1 MHSGWGF
8 GSGAK
13 GCGKCSSVAR
23 VFFFYSGN
31 LAKVNRMS
39 TAHMQGEHLIK
50 GTHTRRKKH
59 TERSCCGEVLPGRSC
74 WLSETRA
81 IRDLGQALN
90 SRANLHDFT
99 VLLYCLDF
107 HHRKNRNSESFSKSY
122 IYISTTYT
130 YTRVDQIR
138 LGQTDDWF
146 CKLAK
151 PKTSHWRRLASFV
164 CAILIIRRLATSAID
179 ATYINPQAQSKLL
192 RHSRPATPW
201 KRVP

>member
-1 MHSGWGF
+1 MLSHTDNQE
-8 GSGAK
+8 
-13 GCGKCSSVAR
+13 AR
-23 VFFFYSGN
+23 QSIKNSLGRGRWRLCYLCVFFLIYANIDRTHALRMGIWIWRKSLREVFVRCWSFFFFYSGN

-138 LGQTDDWF
+138 LGQTDD
-146 CKLAK
+146 
-151 PKTSHWRRLASFV
+151 
-164 CAILIIRRLATSAID
+164 
-179 ATYINPQAQSKLL
+179 
-192 RHSRPATPW
+192 
-201 KRVP
+201 